1 MNVLI
6 SNEGIP
12 LLSDFGL
19 AVIAEELTQLPIS
32 TVLTGAGNCR
42 WMSYE
47 LLFCDNE
54 DAIPSKESD
63 IWALGMVV
71 IEVWHACFVLLAPD
85 GRLIFCCVAYDAPPP
100 VLGAQERQS
109 SYFSSR
115 QGRTSCETRD
125 RNCSHWIQR

>member
-12 LLSDFGL
+12 LLGDFGL

-47 LLFCDNE
+47 LLFCD
-54 DAIPSKESD
+54 AVPSKESD
-63 IWALGMVV
+63 IWALGMVI
-71 IEVWHACFVLLAPD
+71 IEVKNCRSSFFYIHANWHPLSF
-85 GRLIFCCVAYDAPPP
+85 
-100 VLGAQERQS
+100 
-109 SYFSSR
+109 
-115 QGRTSCETRD
+115 
-125 RNCSHWIQR
+125 